1 MTIKRINAV
10 SCAKI
15 MGLLY
20 AIIGLLIG
28 CIAAFAALIGRFA
41 VDSLG
46 INNTFTTAFGISAI
60 VFFPFIYGALG
71 FVMTWI
77 AASIYNMLAG
87 VVGGVQV
94 EVAPFPGSEWH
105 PLGDKPS
112 DLLA

>member
-28 CIAAFAALIGRFA
+28 CVAAVAALIGRFA
-41 VDSLG
+41 ASSLG
-46 INNTFTTAFGISAI
+46 TTIPFLTAFGMGAII
-60 VFFPFIYGALG
+60 VFPLIYGAIG

-77 AASIYNMLAG
+77 AASIYNVLAG

-105 PLGDKPS
+105 LLRDKPG

>member
-20 AIIGLLIG
+20 AIIGLLVG
-28 CIAAFAALIGRFA
+28 CVAAFAALIGRFA
-41 VDSLG
+41 ANSFG
-46 INNTFTTAFGISAI
+46 GANYFTAFGMGAI
-60 VFFPFIYGALG
+60 IFFPLLYGALG

-77 AASIYNMLAG
+77 AAAIYNVLAG

-94 EVAPFPGSEWH
+94 EVAPFPAAEWH
-105 PLGDKPS
+105 PLRDKPG